1 GDSLLAQSLRSAR
14 TRDGRPKQPQVAV
27 LDRAGGGAP
36 LQTPPTEAAP
46 LVYHLFGNF
55 QDMDGVVLTEDD
67 YFDFLIDMAS
77 DRRQV
82 PSGVLRALTRSSLLF
97 LGFRLEEWD
106 FRILVRCIN
115 ALNGSDMLRGYAQ
128 VAVQLDPESGRFLDP
143 AAARRYLNQHT
154 RFAGEQIS

>member
-1 GDSLLAQSLRSAR
+1 RQFPRGELENELRRLLRRRYAEAVQQLPADASLDEIIVAAGQAVQRTNPLEPHAVLAGLPFSLYLSTNGDTLLAPSRRTAR
-14 TRDGRPKQPQVAV
+14 TRDGRPKQPQVAA
-27 LDRAGGGAP
+27 LARAGGGAP

-82 PSGVLRALTRSSLLF
+82 PSGVLRAL
-97 LGFRLEEWD
+97 
-106 FRILVRCIN
+106 
-115 ALNGSDMLRGYAQ
+115 
-128 VAVQLDPESGRFLDP
+128 
-143 AAARRYLNQHT
+143 
-154 RFAGEQIS
+154 